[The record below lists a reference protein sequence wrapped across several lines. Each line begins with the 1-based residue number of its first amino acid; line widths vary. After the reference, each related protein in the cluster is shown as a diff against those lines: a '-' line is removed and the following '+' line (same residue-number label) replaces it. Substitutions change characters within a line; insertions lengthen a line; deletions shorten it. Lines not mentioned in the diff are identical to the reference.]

1 MNDYKS
7 DYKAHLLCLNLLP
20 LMYIFEIADIIFLVK
35 SLKFP
40 SESFNIN
47 NYVSF
52 LAGSATRSSGVK
64 LIHNSSSTN
73 KQRNYYFIKIC
84 CLWNSIPILNLNM
97 LVSIIKNHLKT
108 YFWNHFIANFDSS
121 NIHTFHFFVH
131 AAVVIIILH
140 LQISPIYV
148 LNSHIMITN

>member
-64 LIHNSSSTN
+64 NET
-73 KQRNYYFIKIC
+73 
-84 CLWNSIPILNLNM
+84 
-97 LVSIIKNHLKT
+97 
-108 YFWNHFIANFDSS
+108 
-121 NIHTFHFFVH
+121 
-131 AAVVIIILH
+131 
-140 LQISPIYV
+140 
-148 LNSHIMITN
+148 